1 MIRFRSRTSNLR
13 ACILAILL
21 VQSFSAGAESP
32 SEPRAF
38 LLEGDVVGT
47 HDPSIIKEADTWY
60 LFATTTPDS
69 KTTDQFPVR
78 CSRDLVHWRACGYV
92 FSEIPAWIKKESP
105 KTKEL
110 WAPDISYFDGK
121 FHLYYAFSSFGV
133 NTSGIALLTNKT
145 LNAQSPDYRW
155 VDEGLVLQS
164 RAEDDFNAIDPNL
177 ILDEKGQAWLSFGS
191 FWSGIKMRKLD
202 RKTGKLSSEDT
213 KVYSLASR
221 HKPEHFDPPKPGLPA
236 DYQAIE
242 APFIVHHGDY
252 HYLFVSYDLCCRG
265 TKSSYRTMVGRSREV
280 TGPYLDAEGKKMSEG
295 AATPLLGA
303 NQKWLGPGGESI
315 LLQKDGDIIV
325 YHAYDAKTGIPSL
338 QISTLT
344 WTGGWPHAA
353 LDGDAAREKR

>member
-1 MIRFRSRTSNLR
+1 MIRFASGTLG
-13 ACILAILL
+13 LAL
-21 VQSFSAGAESP
+21 VVLTAAFLWPGSAKAQTP
-32 SEPRAF
+32 DEPRA
-38 LLEGDVVGT
+38 LQVEGDIVGT
-47 HDPSIIKEADTWY
+47 HDPSIIKEGEAWY
-60 LFATTTPDS
+60 LFATTAPNS
-69 KTTDQFPVR
+69 KTGEQFPIR
-78 CSRDLVHWRACGYV
+78 CSKDLVHWKACGYV
-92 FSEIPAWIKKESP
+92 FSETPAWIKQESP

-121 FHLYYAFSSFGV
+121 FHLYYAYSSFGV

-145 LNAQSPDYRW
+145 LNRESPDFHW
-155 VDEGLVLQS
+155 VDEGLVLRS

-202 RKTGKLSSEDT
+202 RKTGNLSGDDT

-221 HKPEHFDPPKPGLPA
+221 YRPEHYDPAKPGLPP

-242 APFIVHHGDY
+242 APFIVRHGDY
-252 HYLFVSYDLCCRG
+252 YYLFVSYDLCCRG
-265 TKSSYRTMVGRSREV
+265 TKSTYHTLVGRSREV
-280 TGPYLDAEGKKMSEG
+280 TGPYLDAAGKKMSEG
-295 AATPLLGA
+295 GATPLLDA

-315 LLQKDGDIIV
+315 LLQKEGDIIV
-325 YHAYDAKTGIPSL
+325 FHAYDAKTGIPSL

-353 LDGDAAREKR
+353 LDGGDSQARH